1 MKNILVQAEA
11 TTIIASEATVAQALT
26 ELQGKGKINTI
37 DVHKSYTR
45 TRLKRKITPAPQK
58 SYLIEISIC
67 CSGKLRELFEEKK
80 NTKIIIIQ

>member
-26 ELQGKGKINTI
+26 ELQGKINTI